1 MIKQK
6 WYSEKVKKYFDT
18 EEEAKQAELALVEK
32 EKQELEKQEARK
44 AEANAVNALYEAY
57 IEKQKEA
64 NKAYDKWVEA
74 KNAFIKKHNYYHMTY
89 KTEVDTALPS
99 FLKSIFDIWNNW

>member
-32 EKQELEKQEARK
+32 EKQELEKKEARK
-44 AEANAVNALYEAY
+44 AEANAVDAL
-57 IEKQKEA
+57 
-64 NKAYDKWVEA
+64 
-74 KNAFIKKHNYYHMTY
+74 
-89 KTEVDTALPS
+89 
-99 FLKSIFDIWNNW
+99 